1 MLEQVFFISMEGRSD
16 FLIENFQVRE
26 DVPLPVLASSENL
39 SKEDITPDNII
50 LGMFRVIRDNEN
62 EENIDYYRDFIY
74 TVKPDIDAQLTN
86 AALEAENN
94 GDYAEAIDIYTGL
107 LRLNSDSPEHLLN
120 IAVCYNEYSLYL
132 FDKGKEELA
141 LQMEE
146 LAFKYFKLLDDLPEK
161 NDRIYYYLGRF
172 YLSKENYEKSIDY
185 FKEFISLTDDDERKK
200 EVLDALK
207 MIQSLGVLN
216 EDYRYAQELA
226 EADKDEAAL
235 ESVDKF
241 LEKYP
246 SNWNGY
252 HLKGFILRKL
262 ERYEDAVVNFQ
273 KALNFN
279 GNEVDLY
286 NELGLCYMNL
296 GNYNKSELYFAKA
309 LRFNSDDISIYYNL
323 AILSYHKKNMS
334 EALKYCEIINEFN
347 PNDLKAK
354 DLVNLIKNSGE
365 LNAL

>member
-1 MLEQVFFISMEGRSD
+1 MEGRSD
-16 FLIENFQVRE
+16 FFIENFQVRE
-26 DVPLPVLASSENL
+26 DVPLPVLASSESL
-39 SKEDITPDNII
+39 SKEDITADNII
-50 LGMFRVIRDNEN
+50 LGMFRVIRDNEDD
-62 EENIDYYRDFIY
+62 ENIDYYRDFIY
-74 TVKPDIDAQLTN
+74 TVKPDVDAQLTG

-94 GDYAEAIDIYTGL
+94 GDYADAIDIYTGL
-107 LRLNSDSPEHLLN
+107 LRLNPESPEHILN

-132 FDKGKEELA
+132 FDRGKEEIA
-141 LQMEE
+141 SQMEE
-146 LAFKYFKLLDDLPEK
+146 QAFSFFKVLDELSEK

-172 YLSKENYEKSIDY
+172 YLSKENYEKAIEY
-185 FKEFISLTDDDERKK
+185 FKEFINLTEDDERKK

-207 MIQSLGVLN
+207 LVQSLGVLN

-241 LEKYP
+241 IKKYP
-246 SNWNGY
+246 TNWNGY
-252 HLKGFILRKL
+252 FLKGFILRKL
-262 ERYEDAVVNFQ
+262 EKFEEAIINFQ

-309 LRFNSDDISIYYNL
+309 LRYSPEDISIYYNL
-323 AILSYHKKNMS
+323 AVLAYNRRNIA
-334 EALKYCEIINEFN
+334 EALKYCELINEFS
-347 PNDLKAK
+347 PDDLKAK
-354 DLVNLIKNSGE
+354 DLVNFIKNNGE
-365 LNAL
+365 

>member
-16 FLIENFQVRE
+16 FFIENFQVRE
-26 DVPLPVLASSENL
+26 DVPLPVLASSETL

-62 EENIDYYRDFIY
+62 DENINYYRDFIY
-74 TVKPDIDAQLTN
+74 TVKPDVDAQLTS

-94 GDYAEAIDIYTGL
+94 GDYTEAIDIYMGL
-107 LRLNSDSPEHLLN
+107 LRLNPDSSDHLLN
-120 IAVCYNEYSLYL
+120 IAVCYNEYSLHL
-132 FDKGKEELA
+132 FDKGEEDLA
-141 LQMEE
+141 FKMEE
-146 LAFKYFKLLDDLPEK
+146 EAFKYFKMLDEIPEK

-172 YLSKENYEKSIDY
+172 YLSKENYEKAIEY
-185 FKEFISLTDDDERKK
+185 FKDFIGITEDVERKK

-216 EDYRYAQELA
+216 EDYRYAQELV

-235 ESVDKF
+235 ESVNKF
-241 LEKYP
+241 IEKYP

-262 ERYEDAVVNFQ
+262 EQYDDAIENFQ

-296 GNYNKSELYFAKA
+296 GNYNKAELYFAKA
-309 LRFNSDDISIYYNL
+309 LRYNVDDISIYYNL
-323 AILSYHKKNMS
+323 AILSYQKKDVNT
-334 EALKYCEIINEFN
+334 ALKYCEIINEFS
-347 PNDLKAK
+347 PNDLKAR
-354 DLVNLIKNSGE
+354 DLVNLIKNNGD

>member
-16 FLIENFQVRE
+16 FFIENFQVRE
-26 DVPLPVLASSENL
+26 DVPLPVLASSETL

-62 EENIDYYRDFIY
+62 DENINYYRDFIY
-74 TVKPDIDAQLTN
+74 AVKPDVDAQLTS

-94 GDYAEAIDIYTGL
+94 GDYTEAIDIYTGL
-107 LRLNSDSPEHLLN
+107 LRLNPDSSDHLLN
-120 IAVCYNEYSLYL
+120 CAVCYNEYSLHL
-132 FDKGKEELA
+132 FDKGEED
-141 LQMEE
+141 
-146 LAFKYFKLLDDLPEK
+146 LAFKMEEEAFRYFKMLDDIPEK

-172 YLSKENYEKSIDY
+172 YLSKENYEKAIEY
-185 FKEFISLTDDDERKK
+185 FKDFIGTTDDVERKK
-200 EVLDALK
+200 EVLEALK

-216 EDYRYAQELA
+216 EDYRYAQELT
-226 EADKDEAAL
+226 EADKDDAAL
-235 ESVDKF
+235 ESIEKF
-241 LEKYP
+241 IEKYP
-246 SNWNGY
+246 LNWNGCY
-252 HLKGFILRKL
+252 LKGFILRKL
-262 ERYEDAVVNFQ
+262 ERYEEAIDFFK

-296 GNYNKSELYFAKA
+296 ENYNKSELYFVKA
-309 LRFNSDDISIYYNL
+309 LRYAPEDMSIYYNL
-323 AILSYHKKNMS
+323 AILAYRKKDMK
-334 EALKYCEIINEFN
+334 EALKYCEIINEFS

-365 LNAL
+365 

>member
-1 MLEQVFFISMEGRSD
+1 
-16 FLIENFQVRE
+16 
-26 DVPLPVLASSENL
+26 VLASSETL

-62 EENIDYYRDFIY
+62 DENINYYRDFIY
-74 TVKPDIDAQLTN
+74 TVKPDVDAQLTS

-94 GDYAEAIDIYTGL
+94 GDYTEAIDIYIGL
-107 LRLNSDSPEHLLN
+107 LRLNPDSSDHLLN
-120 IAVCYNEYSLYL
+120 IAVCYNEYSLHL
-132 FDKGKEELA
+132 FDKGEEDLA
-141 LQMEE
+141 FKMEE
-146 LAFKYFKLLDDLPEK
+146 EAFKYFKMLDEIPEK

-172 YLSKENYEKSIDY
+172 YLSKENYEKAIEY
-185 FKEFISLTDDDERKK
+185 FKDFIGITEDVERKK

-216 EDYRYAQELA
+216 EDYRYAQELV

-235 ESVDKF
+235 ESVNKF
-241 LEKYP
+241 IEKYP

-262 ERYEDAVVNFQ
+262 EQYDDAIENFQ

-296 GNYNKSELYFAKA
+296 GNYNKAELYFAKA
-309 LRFNSDDISIYYNL
+309 LRYNVDDISIYYNL
-323 AILSYHKKNMS
+323 AILSYQKKDVNT
-334 EALKYCEIINEFN
+334 ALKYCEIINEFS
-347 PNDLKAK
+347 PNDLKSR
-354 DLVNLIKNSGE
+354 DLVNIIKNNGD

>member
-16 FLIENFQVRE
+16 FFIENFQVRE
-26 DVPLPVLASSENL
+26 DVPLPVLASSETL

-62 EENIDYYRDFIY
+62 DENINYYRDFIY
-74 TVKPDIDAQLTN
+74 TVKPDVDAQLTS

-94 GDYAEAIDIYTGL
+94 GDYTEAIDIYIGL
-107 LRLNSDSPEHLLN
+107 LRLNPDSSDHLLN
-120 IAVCYNEYSLYL
+120 IAVCYNEYSLHL
-132 FDKGKEELA
+132 FDKGEEDLA
-141 LQMEE
+141 FKMEE
-146 LAFKYFKLLDDLPEK
+146 EAFKYFKMLDEIPEK

-172 YLSKENYEKSIDY
+172 YLSKENYEKAIEY
-185 FKEFISLTDDDERKK
+185 FKDFIGITEDVERKK

-216 EDYRYAQELA
+216 EDYRYAQELV

-235 ESVDKF
+235 ESVNKF
-241 LEKYP
+241 IEKYP

-252 HLKGFILRKL
+252 HLKGFIQRKL
-262 ERYEDAVVNFQ
+262 EQYDDAIENFQ

-296 GNYNKSELYFAKA
+296 GNYNKAELYFAKA
-309 LRFNSDDISIYYNL
+309 LRYNVDDISIYYNL
-323 AILSYHKKNMS
+323 AILSYQKKDVNT
-334 EALKYCEIINEFN
+334 ALKYCEIINEFS
-347 PNDLKAK
+347 PNDLKAR
-354 DLVNLIKNSGE
+354 DLVNLIKNNGD

>member
-16 FLIENFQVRE
+16 FFIENFQVRE
-26 DVPLPVLASSENL
+26 DVPLPVLASSETL

-62 EENIDYYRDFIY
+62 DENINYYRDFIY
-74 TVKPDIDAQLTN
+74 TVKPDVDAQLTS

-94 GDYAEAIDIYTGL
+94 GDYTEAIDIYMGL
-107 LRLNSDSPEHLLN
+107 LRLNPDSSDHLLN
-120 IAVCYNEYSLYL
+120 IAVCYNEYSLHL
-132 FDKGKEELA
+132 FDKGEEDLA
-141 LQMEE
+141 FKMEE
-146 LAFKYFKLLDDLPEK
+146 EAFKYFKMLDEIPEK

-172 YLSKENYEKSIDY
+172 YLSKENYEKAIEY
-185 FKEFISLTDDDERKK
+185 FKDFIGITEDVERKK

-216 EDYRYAQELA
+216 EDYRYAQELV

-235 ESVDKF
+235 ESVNKF
-241 LEKYP
+241 IEKYP
-246 SNWNGY
+246 ANWNGY

-262 ERYEDAVVNFQ
+262 EQYDDAIENFQ

-296 GNYNKSELYFAKA
+296 GNYNKAELYFAKA
-309 LRFNSDDISIYYNL
+309 LRYNVDDISIYYNL
-323 AILSYHKKNMS
+323 AILSYQKKDVNT
-334 EALKYCEIINEFN
+334 ALKYCEIINEFS
-347 PNDLKAK
+347 PNDLKAR
-354 DLVNLIKNSGE
+354 DLVNLIKNNGD

>member
-16 FLIENFQVRE
+16 FFIENFQVRE
-26 DVPLPVLASSENL
+26 DVPLPVLASSETL

-62 EENIDYYRDFIY
+62 DENINYYRDFIY
-74 TVKPDIDAQLTN
+74 TVKPDVDAQLTS

-94 GDYAEAIDIYTGL
+94 GDYTEAIDIYIGL
-107 LRLNSDSPEHLLN
+107 LRLNPDSSDHLLN
-120 IAVCYNEYSLYL
+120 IAVCYNEYSLHL
-132 FDKGKEELA
+132 FDKGEEDLA
-141 LQMEE
+141 LKMEE
-146 LAFKYFKLLDDLPEK
+146 EAFKYFKMLDEIPEK

-172 YLSKENYEKSIDY
+172 YLSKENYEKAIEY
-185 FKEFISLTDDDERKK
+185 FKDFIGITEDVERKK

-216 EDYRYAQELA
+216 EDYRYAQELV

-235 ESVDKF
+235 ESVNKF
-241 LEKYP
+241 IEKYP

-262 ERYEDAVVNFQ
+262 EQYDDAIENFQ

-296 GNYNKSELYFAKA
+296 GNYNKAELYFAKA
-309 LRFNSDDISIYYNL
+309 LRYNVDDISIYYNL
-323 AILSYHKKNMS
+323 AILSYQKKDVNT
-334 EALKYCEIINEFN
+334 ALKYCEIINEFS
-347 PNDLKAK
+347 PNDLKAR
-354 DLVNLIKNSGE
+354 DLVNLIKNNGD